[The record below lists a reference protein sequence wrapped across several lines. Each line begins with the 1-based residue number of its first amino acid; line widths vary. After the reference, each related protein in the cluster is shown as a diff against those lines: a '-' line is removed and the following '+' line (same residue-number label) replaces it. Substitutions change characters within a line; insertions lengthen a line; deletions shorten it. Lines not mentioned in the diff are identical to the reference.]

1 MRALLLDNRIA
12 IYYLSTYLRHLFDY
26 VLEITTQNEVNM
38 GRQLALFLT
47 SKDEYLLLDY
57 LASIGNIEILA
68 PAIEDS
74 KGKIEDYKLFV
85 VIYIDYENSLPQK
98 IQAYMRYSPCG
109 RAKMEALMIRA
120 FVQSDPVT
128 LA

>member
-1 MRALLLDNRIA
+1 M
-12 IYYLSTYLRHLFDY
+12 FD
-26 VLEITTQNEVNM
+26 VGKRLGIS
-38 GRQLALFLT
+38 R
-47 SKDEYLLLDY
+47 EYLEDVI
-57 LASIGNIEILA
+57 ARSKSVDVSEKES
-68 PAIEDS
+68 AIVNRWTKPDVIIDMLTNWNRGTYSERLIKML